1 MSPSFTGDIENV
13 KTKTLDSHSRVSY
26 AIATFPGKKAET
38 LESAGGCVTRNL
50 HLTAL
55 LGQ

>member
-26 AIATFPGKKAET
+26 AIAAFPGEKAET
-38 LESAGGCVTRNL
+38 LESAGGSATRNL